1 LRAIRRAKVQ
11 GKQGAR
17 FRRAGPRSE
26 RKMSLPRTRRYPRLC
41 PPHGDSQGAK
51 PTRDGTMAGTPAD
64 HGASTNEGAGT
75 SESASATTTNEPAS
89 ETPSSSDSDSDSDS
103 DSSIELPEWTHLE
116 TPTTGTCPLCLGRRT
131 LPGVVCPRSANK
143 PILWPRADA
152 GINGASWR
160 LRSELEADVTKMMKV
175 PQLEVIL
182 RIPPETIQTIRKTA
196 RGLGGVSESP
206 PWNSNDGTG
215 TVGPQGRPGQVRP
228 RRGIPPS

>member
-1 LRAIRRAKVQ
+1 MRAIRRAKVQ

-131 LPGVVCPRSANK
+131 LPWSAHDQRTS
-143 PILWPRADA
+143 PSC
-152 GINGASWR
+152 G
-160 LRSELEADVTKMMKV
+160 LERMQALMERHGDCAVNWKLM
-175 PQLEVIL
+175 
-182 RIPPETIQTIRKTA
+182 
-196 RGLGGVSESP
+196 
-206 PWNSNDGTG
+206 
-215 TVGPQGRPGQVRP
+215 
-228 RRGIPPS
+228 